1 MTKTPGGPARPS
13 PLVALAGL
21 AALLALMAAGL
32 VLAVDGVADVPS
44 GLVSGAL
51 VVAAVGLGAVVVL
64 SWRASRRSGV
74 GVFRSIG
81 RAIRAAGRLIA
92 DLF

>member
-1 MTKTPGGPARPS
+1 MTTAPGGPARPNL
-13 PLVALAGL
+13 LVALA
-21 AALLALMAAGL
+21 ALFALMAAGL

-44 GLVSGAL
+44 GLVAGAL
-51 VVAAVGLGAVVVL
+51 VVAAVGLGVVVVL
-64 SWRASRRSGV
+64 SWRESRRSGV

>member
-1 MTKTPGGPARPS
+1 MTTTPGGPARPN
-13 PLVALAGL
+13 PLVALA
-21 AALLALMAAGL
+21 ALFALMAAGL

-44 GLVSGAL
+44 GLVAGAL
-51 VVAAVGLGAVVVL
+51 VVAAVGLGVVVVL